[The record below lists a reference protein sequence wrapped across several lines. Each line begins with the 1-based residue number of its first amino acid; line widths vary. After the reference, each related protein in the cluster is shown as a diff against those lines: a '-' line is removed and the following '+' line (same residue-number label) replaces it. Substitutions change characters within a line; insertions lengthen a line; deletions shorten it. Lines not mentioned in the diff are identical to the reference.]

1 MKLFKE
7 IVKKMSVD
15 GIDVEEARQLANLK
29 RLDPMRIFYNVK
41 NFNVLHEGYKIPV
54 RLYFPRR
61 RNQKNAPNVFIYI
74 HGGGWATDSIDT
86 YDRICE
92 KLARKMNHYVFSI
105 DYRLAPEHKFPTGLM
120 DCYWVVRTI
129 YKYMDADRVTLIG
142 DSAGGNLVA
151 ALSLLAKEKQ
161 EFTIQRQILIYPAL
175 NSDYS
180 LNSPYASVHENGENY
195 ILTRGKL
202 QDYIDLYCSSDED
215 KQNPYFAPILAENIT
230 NMPDTL
236 LITAQLDPL
245 RDEGKAFGK
254 RLQEAGNFV
263 QVYEIANAMHGFF
276 ALAISNFH
284 VEECFTYIRKFLDE
298 REVHVCLTNENT
310 GEN

>member
-1 MKLFKE
+1 MKK
-7 IVKKMSVD
+7 IIKKMSVD
-15 GIDVEEARQLANLK
+15 EIDVEEARQMANLK

-41 NFNVLHEGYKIPV
+41 NFNVVHQGYKVPV
-54 RLYFPRR
+54 RLYFPSR
-61 RNQKNAPNVFIYI
+61 RNQKKAANVFIYI
-74 HGGGWATDSIDT
+74 HGGGWTTDSIDT

-105 DYRLAPEHKFPTGLM
+105 DYRLAPEHKFPVGLM
-120 DCYWVVRTI
+120 DCYRVVRTI
-129 YKYMDADRVTLIG
+129 YKYIGSDRITLIG

-161 EFTIQRQILIYPAL
+161 EFIIQRQILIYPAL

-180 LNSPYASVHENGENY
+180 KNSPYASVHENGENY

-202 QDYIDLYCSSDED
+202 QDYIDLYRSKEED
-215 KQNPYFAPILAENIT
+215 LKNPLFAPILAEDLYH
-230 NMPDTL
+230 MPDTL
-236 LITAQLDPL
+236 LITAQFDPL
-245 RDEGKAFGK
+245 KDEGKAFGN
-254 RLQEAGNFV
+254 RLKEAGNFV
-263 QVYEIANAMHGFF
+263 KMYEIERAMHGFF

-284 VEECFTYIRKFLDE
+284 VEECFIYIREFLNE
-298 REVHVCLTNENT
+298 REVHACPINENI